1 MVATTSRATTASAVP
16 VRERPA
22 PRPKA
27 RPAPARPD
35 LRVVGAQRR
44 RLGAIGVIGVLF
56 VFGLLFGLVVFQ
68 TMLVQS
74 QQHLDKVQ
82 QQIRDAQAQY
92 QSQRLKVAQL
102 ESPARIVE
110 EATTR
115 LGMVTP
121 PGTTYLTPSPETAAE
136 VGVAPET
143 AADAATDAS
152 AGDDWPDVK
161 PYLSEQG

>member
-1 MVATTSRATTASAVP
+1 MVATTSRAAVP

-22 PRPKA
+22 PRRAPRA
-27 RPAPARPD
+27 APARPD

-44 RLGAIGVIGVLF
+44 RLGAIGAIGVLL
-56 VFGLLFGLVVFQ
+56 VFGLLFGLVVFH

-74 QQHLDKVQ
+74 QQRLDHVQ
-82 QQIRDAQAQY
+82 QEIRDAQAQY

-102 ESPARIVE
+102 ESPARIVQ

-121 PGTTYLTPSPETAAE
+121 PGTTYLTPSQATAAA
-136 VGVAPET
+136 VGVAPAT
-143 AADAATDAS
+143 AADS
-152 AGDDWPDVK
+152 SGAGDDWPDVK
-161 PYLSEQG
+161 PYLSEHG